1 MLTAPSQS
9 HRPLMFTPMVT
20 INDSQYRDD
29 PPPATS
35 HAKLV
40 RGGGNTLFTA
50 AFLAASVPPQLP
62 SPVSSAV
69 SSFIS
74 NEHADD
80 SGELKLSDFLDIP
93 SLVTDDEEEE
103 SEAESS
109 APSKSLGGFDVSIDA
124 KPSTTAATQEVKRF
138 IKKEVTQEEVTHEK
152 SEKEKSEREESENET
167 LHKEVLRLE
176 MSETSSFSGISTN
189 KSNTSGF
196 SALSSDSTSLTI
208 QAEESRVSPTQFN
221 TERLRLMKI
230 VVKYISMKITNSFPP
245 ESPRTMDP
253 NEMPLETFLMIL
265 VSRLQ
270 LSLPMFMKGI
280 IYLFRYMDVIYLL
293 RYLNQ
298 LNNFAN
304 YTEMGFC
311 IKKLIIGCF
320 KLALA
325 RERVRKDWSGITG
338 LKHLEINSIAKAV
351 VNRLNGKLIIKNVEL
366 IRLKTEIFRFVKMVT
381 KTV

>member
-1 MLTAPSQS
+1 
-9 HRPLMFTPMVT
+9 MFFPMVT
-20 INDSQYRDD
+20 INDSLYGQD
-29 PPPATS
+29 
-35 HAKLV
+35 HASKASQPKLV
-40 RGGGNTLFTA
+40 RGGGGGNGLFTA
-50 AFLAASVPPQLP
+50 AFLAAAVQQQLP
-62 SPVSSAV
+62 TPIPSLV
-69 SSFIS
+69 SSFVS
-74 NEHADD
+74 HDRAEEPN
-80 SGELKLSDFLDIP
+80 ELKLSDFLDIP
-93 SLVTDDEEEE
+93 SLVSDDEEEE
-103 SEAESS
+103 SDADSS
-109 APSKSLGGFDVSIDA
+109 SHLKVPGAFNPALDA
-124 KPSTTAATQEVKRF
+124 KPSTAAATQEVKRF
-138 IKKEVTQEEVTHEK
+138 IKKEVTQEEVTHDK
-152 SEKEKSEREESENET
+152 TEKEVKEARLSETSETPTSASASSGDSKSSDSASLT
-167 LHKEVLRLE
+167 E
-176 MSETSSFSGISTN
+176 MSEVQS
-189 KSNTSGF
+189 
-196 SALSSDSTSLTI
+196 LSSAQLSI
-208 QAEESRVSPTQFN
+208 
-221 TERLRLMKI
+221 ERLRVMKI

-245 ESPRTMDP
+245 ESPRTMNP
-253 NEMPLETFLMIL
+253 HEMPLETFLMIL

-351 VNRLNGKLIIKNVEL
+351 VHRLNGKLTIKNVEL